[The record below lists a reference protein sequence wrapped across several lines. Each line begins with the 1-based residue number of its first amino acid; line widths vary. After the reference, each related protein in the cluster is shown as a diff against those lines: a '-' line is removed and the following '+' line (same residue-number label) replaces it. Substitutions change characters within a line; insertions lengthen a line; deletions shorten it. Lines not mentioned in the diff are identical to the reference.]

1 MDSLGRTSFV
11 EYLEEKSMGGE
22 TALRGNSRLHRLVL
36 ERAAHLAKAASKLAV
51 RCYSKSGSAYLHS
64 VHNKI
69 IVERGV

>member
-11 EYLEEKSMGGE
+11 EYLEEKSVGGE
-22 TALRGNSRLHRLVL
+22 TAHWVNSRLHPLVM
-36 ERAAHLAKAASKLAV
+36 ERASHLAKAASKLAV
-51 RCYSKSGSAYLHS
+51 RCYSKSGSACLHS